1 MSDKGDHENFHARE
15 KLNLTDYVM
24 NLGDVSLLNA
34 ACRSVAVRIRPISE
48 QRYWPNI
55 DNTLLFSS
63 QSERSFPDFHNEND
77 LKKFKDIDF
86 YVYHKAV
93 KPQYG

>member
-1 MSDKGDHENFHARE
+1 MSDKGDHENFHARK
-15 KLNLTDYVM
+15 KLNLTEYVM

-55 DNTLLFSS
+55 DNTLLFFKPI
-63 QSERSFPDFHNEND
+63 R
-77 LKKFKDIDF
+77 KKFS
-86 YVYHKAV
+86 
-93 KPQYG
+93 